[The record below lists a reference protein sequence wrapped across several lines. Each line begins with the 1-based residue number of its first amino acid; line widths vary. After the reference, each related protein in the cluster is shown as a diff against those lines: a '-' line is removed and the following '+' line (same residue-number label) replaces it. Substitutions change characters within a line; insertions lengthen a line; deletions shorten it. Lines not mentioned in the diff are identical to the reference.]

1 MRRRAE
7 TPERARRASGS
18 LALLLAAAFAGADP
32 AGADAQ
38 TRNVIL
44 FVGDGMGVTTVS
56 FTRFGV
62 VGVDGRL
69 VMDQFPYTALSR
81 TSTADHITPDSA
93 GTMTA
98 MTTGVNTNSGVI
110 GYPPTTE
117 RSDFNGDGDG
127 TPLTSI
133 AELAK
138 ARGYSV
144 GVVTTARLT
153 HATPAA
159 VYAHVNDRNR
169 ENDIA
174 AQLAP
179 GGPGYNRRLGPGL
192 DVLFGG
198 GRRFFLPTGMTDEE
212 GSAGRRTDG
221 RDLRAEFRRRGY
233 AYVWNQAGF
242 DALPARPGR
251 VIGLFD
257 SSHLEYEFDRSSD
270 QGGEPS
276 LTALTRK
283 AIRILEGLG
292 RPYFL
297 MVESGRI
304 DHAHHAGNAYRSLYE
319 TAEFDEA
326 IGAATWEVDLRETMI
341 LVTADHGH
349 VFTLAGYAMRPIGDL
364 QYAPTSVPGAFADQP
379 YNGIFGAV
387 YDLNPGTG
395 AIYEAGD
402 ARDVPYTI
410 LGYGNGPGHRPGPRV
425 DPNADATPGYGG
437 EAPANTAS
445 PAYLQEA
452 AVPLSAETH
461 SAEDVAVYGIGAG
474 SEVVRGTVPNTRIFD
489 WMAAAMGLD
498 GVRRAGG
505 ARAGPDRGRTA
516 AAPHPGPGSAPRSRA
531 DPEQGFDGR

>member
-1 MRRRAE
+1 MRRRADTRNE
-7 TPERARRASGS
+7 TPERPRRASGV
-18 LALLLAAAFAGADP
+18 LALLLTAAFAGAGP
-32 AGADAQ
+32 AAAQ
-38 TRNVIL
+38 TKNVIL
-44 FVGDGMGVTTVS
+44 FVGDGMGVSTVS

-117 RSDFNGDGDG
+117 RADFNGDGDG
-127 TPLTSI
+127 VPLTNV

-138 ARGYSV
+138 GRGYSV
-144 GVVTTARLT
+144 GIVTTARLT

-159 VYAHVNDRNR
+159 VYAHVNDRNL

-179 GGPGYNRRLGPGL
+179 GGPGYNRRLGPGI

-233 AYVWNQAGF
+233 AYVWNQTGF

-251 VIGLFD
+251 VIGLFE
-257 SSHLEYEFDRSSD
+257 SSHLEYEFDRPSD

-283 AIRILEGLG
+283 AIQTLEGMG
-292 RPYFL
+292 KPYFL

-304 DHAHHAGNAYRSLYE
+304 DHAHHDGNAYRNLHD

-326 IGAATWEVDLRETMI
+326 IGAATWEADLRETMI
-341 LVTADHGH
+341 LVTADHSH

-364 QYAPTSVPGAFADQP
+364 QYTPTSVPSAFADQP
-379 YNGIFGAV
+379 YNGIFGTV
-387 YDLNPGTG
+387 YDLDRTG
-395 AIYEAGD
+395 AIFEVGD
-402 ARDVPYTI
+402 ANDVPYTI

-425 DPNADATPGYGG
+425 DPNVDATPGYRGDT
-437 EAPANTAS
+437 PANTAS

-452 AVPLSAETH
+452 AVPLLSETH

-489 WMAAAMGLD
+489 WIVTAMGLD
-498 GVRRAGG
+498 GLRR
-505 ARAGPDRGRTA
+505 
-516 AAPHPGPGSAPRSRA
+516 
-531 DPEQGFDGR
+531 